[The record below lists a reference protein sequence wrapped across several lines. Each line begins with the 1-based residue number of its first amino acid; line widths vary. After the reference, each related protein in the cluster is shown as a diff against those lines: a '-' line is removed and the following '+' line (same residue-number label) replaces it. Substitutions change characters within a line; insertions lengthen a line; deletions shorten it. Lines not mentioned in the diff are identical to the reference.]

1 MKKYLNSIK
10 ILLLLLLVS
19 ASAFAQQEKP
29 TVPDVFRHAVAA
41 DTANIADIQWK
52 DFFAEKDLDTLI
64 ETALAKNNDLEIAQ
78 KNLEIANLQFR
89 QAKWGNVPQL
99 NAFGNA
105 STTRLSENSL
115 NGRNTQQFT
124 GQHHL
129 DDFSTGLNLSWEADI
144 WGKIRN
150 RKRSARANYEQS
162 AEIRKAV
169 QTALVANVS
178 KGFYDL
184 LMLDAQLQVAKETLK
199 LNDST
204 VFIVN
209 LQYESGQATQ
219 LAKQQTQAQRLVAA
233 QLIPLLEQHIVLQEN
248 ALSLLSGGF
257 PDAKARTSR
266 LDAIEV
272 KSDLSAGIPAQ
283 LLSKRPDVKA
293 AELALQAANANV
305 GIAKASLYPSINIT
319 ASGGVNA
326 FEADK
331 LFNLPASLFGTVAGG
346 IVAPLLNGKRLRTQY
361 EVAKLQRDQA
371 GIEFRQ
377 TVLVAVGE
385 VANALAQIEHQRLQF
400 EAAAEREKTLRSA
413 IDNAS
418 LLFKNGMANYL
429 EVIIAQRNL
438 LDAQLELARIKKER
452 LSSEVELYRALGGGW
467 Q

>member
-1 MKKYLNSIK
+1 MKKYLNYIK
-10 ILLLLLLVS
+10 ILLLFVS
-19 ASAFAQQEKP
+19 VASFAQQEKP
-29 TVPDVFRHAVAA
+29 TVPDAFRNASST
-41 DTANIADIQWK
+41 DTTSIADIQWK
-52 DFFAEKDLDTLI
+52 DFFVEKDLNTLI

-78 KNLEIANLQFR
+78 KNLEIASLQFR
-89 QAKWGNVPQL
+89 QAKWGNVPQI

-105 STTRLSENSL
+105 SSTRLSENSL
-115 NGRNTQQFT
+115 NGRNTEQFT
-124 GQHHL
+124 GQHHI

-150 RKRSARANYEQS
+150 RKRSARANYQQS
-162 AEIRKAV
+162 AEVKKAV
-169 QTALVANVS
+169 QTAVVANVS

-199 LNDST
+199 LNDSS

-209 LQYESGQATQ
+209 LQYESGQVTQ
-219 LAKQQTQAQRLVAA
+219 LAKQQTEAQRLVAA
-233 QLIPLLEQHIVLQEN
+233 QLIPQLEQHIILQEN
-248 ALSLLSGGF
+248 ALSLLSGSF
-257 PDAKARTSR
+257 PEAKERSSR
-266 LDAIEV
+266 LNAIEV

-305 GIAKASLYPSINIT
+305 GIAKASLYPSISIT

-346 IVAPLLNGKRLRTQY
+346 LTAPLLNGKRLRTQY

-371 GIEFRQ
+371 GIQFRQ

-385 VANALAQIEHQRLQF
+385 VSSALAKIEKQERQF
-400 EAAAEREKTLRSA
+400 KVASERVATLRQA
-413 IDNAS
+413 IKNAN

-429 EVIIAQRNL
+429 EVIIAQGNL
-438 LDAQLELARIKKER
+438 LESRTRIGQYQKRK
-452 LSSEVELYRALGGGW
+452 ALF
-467 Q
+467 